1 MKRNQIIFLLYSV
14 VLLFITYIYFD
25 LQILNYQK
33 FNNLSGKNSL
43 RKIII
48 ESPRGLIMDR
58 NKTPLVDNRYSYKL
72 KIIPHDAKNFN
83 YNLLFDIYQ
92 DLNPNIIDSINN
104 LQKTFY
110 RFMPIT
116 ISNEIDFKTKSII
129 EENRLEFPG
138 LLFSNYPRREY
149 LQDVNL
155 SHVLGYLR
163 VVNKEMLK
171 TQKKYLFGSYI
182 GSDGLEKRYENVL
195 KGKNG
200 YEYHLVDI
208 YGIDYGL
215 YNNQMRVLPQAGDT
229 LTTTIDLSMQIL
241 SEQLIDNYNGA
252 IICMNP
258 KNGDILSYVSKP
270 DYNLNLFN
278 NIISDELWN
287 SFNADSNR
295 SLLNRPIQGLY
306 PPGSIVKLVSAIHA
320 LESDLVEPDNHVF
333 CNGKFSYGDRVFH
346 CWKEEGHGEVDLE
359 KSISESCNIYFYELG
374 TQMSIDGWHNT
385 MLNFNFGQ
393 LTNIDLPG
401 EKVGIVPSE
410 NYLNDKYGTRGWG
423 RGNLLNF
430 VIGQGEL
437 LATPIQM
444 IHLLNIIVNEGI
456 AVQPRLLMNKS
467 EVFKEIN
474 IKKTIFQTI
483 KNSLIMAVESKD
495 GTAQGARIKDI
506 EVGGKTGTSQNPH
519 GEHHSIFLG
528 FLQMDD
534 TILTIVVLVE
544 NGGLGSGLATQIA
557 RRLFKHYIK

>member
-1 MKRNQIIFLLYSV
+1 
-14 VLLFITYIYFD
+14 
-25 LQILNYQK
+25 
-33 FNNLSGKNSL
+33 
-43 RKIII
+43 
-48 ESPRGLIMDR
+48 
-58 NKTPLVDNRYSYKL
+58 NRYSYKL

-252 IICMNP
+252 IICMN
-258 KNGDILSYVSKP
+258 
-270 DYNLNLFN
+270 
-278 NIISDELWN
+278 
-287 SFNADSNR
+287 
-295 SLLNRPIQGLY
+295 
-306 PPGSIVKLVSAIHA
+306 
-320 LESDLVEPDNHVF
+320 
-333 CNGKFSYGDRVFH
+333 
-346 CWKEEGHGEVDLE
+346 
-359 KSISESCNIYFYELG
+359 
-374 TQMSIDGWHNT
+374 
-385 MLNFNFGQ
+385 
-393 LTNIDLPG
+393 
-401 EKVGIVPSE
+401 
-410 NYLNDKYGTRGWG
+410 
-423 RGNLLNF
+423 
-430 VIGQGEL
+430 
-437 LATPIQM
+437 
-444 IHLLNIIVNEGI
+444 
-456 AVQPRLLMNKS
+456 
-467 EVFKEIN
+467 
-474 IKKTIFQTI
+474 
-483 KNSLIMAVESKD
+483 
-495 GTAQGARIKDI
+495 
-506 EVGGKTGTSQNPH
+506 
-519 GEHHSIFLG
+519 
-528 FLQMDD
+528 
-534 TILTIVVLVE
+534 
-544 NGGLGSGLATQIA
+544 
-557 RRLFKHYIK
+557 